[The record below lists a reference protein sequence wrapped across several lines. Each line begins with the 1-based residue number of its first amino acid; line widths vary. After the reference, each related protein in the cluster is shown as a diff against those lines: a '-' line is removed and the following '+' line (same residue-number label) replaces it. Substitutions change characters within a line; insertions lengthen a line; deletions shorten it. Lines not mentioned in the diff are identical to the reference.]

1 MKISNFFKN
10 TEAHKFIRTEMEYA
24 QTLLNELKFMN
35 FNFIYIR
42 AKENI
47 KSKYIA
53 IWLSQIL
60 SIFYTKTQALQS
72 ITTNIKSVIL
82 TLRHID
88 TNELFKLI
96 FKAFLNIDIT
106 VTTPKTSVIDIS
118 LKGTIKTNF
127 ITFIS
132 PSTAPGK

>member
-1 MKISNFFKN
+1 
-10 TEAHKFIRTEMEYA
+10 MEYA

-60 SIFYTKTQALQS
+60 SIFYAKTQALQS

-82 TLRHID
+82 ALRHIG
-88 TNELFKLI
+88 TNELFRLI
-96 FKAFLNIDIT
+96 FKAYIIY
-106 VTTPKTSVIDIS
+106 I
-118 LKGTIKTNF
+118 
-127 ITFIS
+127 
-132 PSTAPGK
+132 